1 MKAIINGKIILED
14 RQVMDGALLFD
25 RKIAGIVS
33 RDEAERLA
41 DEVIDARGLYVSP
54 GFIDVHIHGFAGE
67 DASDGDAAGLRKM
80 AGALTENGVTSFL
93 PTTMTIPWPEIE
105 KALDTIRGLMR
116 ESASEDY
123 TGAVPLGCHLEG
135 PFIDPEK
142 KGAQRGDCVLRPDAD
157 KVLRHADVIRLLT
170 YAPEMD
176 EGFRFTRRI
185 KEESDIVLS
194 VGHTSADLETALEA
208 VHLGADHFTHTFNA
222 MTPLKHRDPGVVGAA
237 LMTDAYT
244 ELIADTFHVH
254 PAIFGVMARVKGDRL
269 VLITDCLRAGGL
281 TDGEYGLGGQ
291 KFFVKGIRCTLEDG
305 TIAGSVLRMNVGVR
319 NLRDHASLPMWQ
331 AVRAASLSPARSV
344 RADASKGSLKAGK
357 DADIILFDE
366 DIDIKQV
373 YIGGRLVRRA

>member
-14 RQVMDGALLFD
+14 RQVMDGALLFE

-194 VGHTSADLETALEA
+194 VGHTSADLQTALEA

>member
-14 RQVMDGALLFD
+14 RQVMDGALLFE

>member
-1 MKAIINGKIILED
+1 MKAIIHGKIILED
-14 RQVMDGALLFD
+14 RQVMDGALLFE

-105 KALDTIRGLMR
+105 KALDTISGLMR